1 MGAGDAARPSADAD
15 GAAPRPPDVS
25 VIIPA
30 RNAVA
35 TLPATLDSVLS
46 QEYAGAVEVIVA
58 DGSDTPAAAE
68 TVLRRYPSVRVVP
81 NPDRTTPAGLN
92 RALAEASG
100 RYVVRCDA
108 HSALPPGYLRRVVE
122 TLERTGAANVGG
134 RQQPA
139 GVSFFERAAALAMT
153 MRLGAGG
160 ARYRLGGGEG
170 PADTVFLG
178 AFRREAL
185 ERIGGFDPDLIRNQD
200 YELNWRL
207 RRRGETVWF
216 DPALVVRYRP
226 RGSLAALARQ
236 YFGYGYWKRVVLRRH
251 PASLRPRHAAA
262 PLLVLGLLASAGLAL
277 AGAPW
282 QAAAALP
289 FVYLCAL
296 LAGTA
301 ATVVRRRDPAAVLLP
316 AVLAAMHFS
325 WGLGFLLP
333 VRTGPRRPAP
343 TPAGRRQA
351 SGGDGPPA

>member
-1 MGAGDAARPSADAD
+1 MEAEAAGAAARPPADTD
-15 GAAPRPPDVS
+15 GAAPRAPDVS

-30 RNAVA
+30 RNAGA
-35 TLPATLDSVLS
+35 TLPAALDSVLS
-46 QEYAGAVEVIVA
+46 QEYPGPVEVIVA
-58 DGSDTPAAAE
+58 DGSDAGAMAE
-68 TVLRRYPSVRVVP
+68 AVRRRYPAVRVVP

-108 HSALPPGYLRRVVE
+108 HSALPPGYLRRAVG

-139 GVSFFERAAALAMT
+139 GASFFERAAALAMT
-153 MRLGAGG
+153 MRLGAGD
-160 ARYRLGGGEG
+160 ARYRVGGVEG

-185 ERIGGFDPDLIRNQD
+185 EAIGGFDPELIRNQD

-236 YFGYGYWKRVVLRRH
+236 YFGYGCWKRVVIRRH
-251 PASLRPRHAAA
+251 PASLRLRHAAA

-282 QAAAALP
+282 PAAAALP
-289 FVYLCAL
+289 LVYLCAL

-301 ATVVRRRDPAAVLLP
+301 ATAARRRDPAAALLP
-316 AVLAAMHFS
+316 AVLAVMHLS
-325 WGLGFLLP
+325 WGIGFLTP
-333 VRTGPRRPAP
+333 VRPGRRRPAP
-343 TPAGRRQA
+343 RP
-351 SGGDGPPA
+351 SGGR